1 MERLAAHV
9 ISITTDSNQY
19 QETNL
24 ETHDMALCLPS
35 GSPGSN
41 HFFRLILLCPDDM
54 TRAETPRHI
63 EQLHRLE
70 GGKNAAIIFLVDEDV
85 TKGATLAFTKLQME
99 LVMPNHP
106 GLHLHLLTAEMKS
119 LLSNPV
125 FTTSPIPLIPLPM
138 VLALPETL
146 QTFQASLTA
155 SQFNRHHL
163 RPQDI
168 ALDLVPHC
176 VVGRPLSNQ
185 TTGVLINSC
194 HSIKDMVDALA
205 LEGSEASLASALG
218 GDMVEAKR
226 VISFWEY
233 EFGLE

>member
-1 MERLAAHV
+1 MERLVAHV
-9 ISITTDSNQY
+9 ISITTSANQY

-24 ETHDMALCLPS
+24 ETHDVALCLPS
-35 GSPGSN
+35 SSPGSN

-54 TRAETPRHI
+54 TRAETPRRI
-63 EQLHRLE
+63 EQFHRFE
-70 GGKNAAIIFLVDEDV
+70 GGKNAAIVFLVDEDV

-125 FTTSPIPLIPLPM
+125 FTTSPIPLIPLPT

-146 QTFQASLTA
+146 QIFQVSLTA
-155 SQFNRHHL
+155 SRFNRH
-163 RPQDI
+163 RPRPEDI
-168 ALDLVPHC
+168 ARDLLPHC
-176 VVGRPLSNQ
+176 TVGRPLSNR

-205 LEGSEASLASALG
+205 LEESEVSLADALG
-218 GDMVEAKR
+218 GDLVEAKR
-226 VISFWEY
+226 VISFWKY